1 MPIGLDVIAGVAVL
15 ALLASALMTWIAVR
29 YAHWRRMLDLPGHR
43 RMHTQSTPRG
53 GGIAIVLT
61 TAVAGAVLLP
71 MPVGAA
77 FVIGLLLVAGIGWI
91 DDHHPLSARARIVV
105 HFLGAVLFVA
115 TLWPV
120 SAIDSAR
127 DVLLFGCAV
136 LGLAGA
142 INFWNF
148 MDGSNGLVT
157 SQSLWVACGLAL
169 VFAALGAW
177 PWALCA
183 VALAAACLGFL
194 PFNFPRARVFLG
206 DVGSGGLG
214 FACAALW
221 LVAFDLERSGFWWL
235 VLLPSVLLID
245 AGLTLLLRI
254 VSGRRWYTAHREHLY
269 QWLIRAGAS
278 HVRVALLYFC
288 WNLLVL
294 VPVMIAMQYWPHHGL
309 WLALAVLVPMTL
321 VWLLGKRAVLYR
333 VRNPD

>member
-1 MPIGLDVIAGVAVL
+1 MPPGIQAVAAMAGLAI
-15 ALLASALMTWIAVR
+15 LASAALTWIALR
-29 YAHWRRMLDLPGHR
+29 YAHWRRMLDQPGHR

-61 TAVAGAVLLP
+61 TLAAGLYLLP

-77 FVIGLLLVAGIGWI
+77 FAGGLLLVAGVGWV
-91 DDHHPLSARARIVV
+91 DDHRPLSVRVRIVV
-105 HFLGAVLFVA
+105 HFLAALLFVA
-115 TLWPV
+115 TLWPLQTV
-120 SAIDSAR
+120 DSVRHA
-127 DVLLFGCAV
+127 LLFGFAV
-136 LGLAGA
+136 LGIAGA

-148 MDGSNGLVT
+148 MDGSNGLVA
-157 SQSLWVACGLAL
+157 SQSLWVAGGLAL

-183 VALAAACLGFL
+183 LVLAGACVGFL

-245 AGLTLLLRI
+245 SGLTLLLRI

-278 HVRVALLYFC
+278 HARVAGLYFG

-294 VPVMIAMQYWPHHGL
+294 VPAMIAMQHWPHHGS
-309 WLALAVLVPMTL
+309 WLALAALVPGATL
-321 VWLLGKRAVLYR
+321 WFVGKRAVLHR

>member
-1 MPIGLDVIAGVAVL
+1 MPPGLDAVAVVAGL
-15 ALLASALMTWIAVR
+15 AIVVSTLLTYVALR
-29 YAHWRRMLDLPGHR
+29 YAHWRRMLDQPGHR

-61 TAVAGAVLLP
+61 ALAAGVYLLP
-71 MPVGAA
+71 MPLGAA
-77 FVIGLLLVAGIGWI
+77 FTVGLLLVAGVGWI
-91 DDHHPLSARARIVV
+91 DDHRSLSVRVRIVV
-105 HFLGAVLFVA
+105 HFLAALLFVA
-115 TLWPV
+115 TLWPPQ
-120 SAIDSAR
+120 AIDSLRHA
-127 DVLLFGCAV
+127 LLFGFAV
-136 LGLAGA
+136 FGLAGA

-157 SQSLWVACGLAL
+157 SQSFWVAGGLAL
-169 VFAALGAW
+169 VLAALGAW

-183 VALAAACLGFL
+183 VVLAGACLGFL

-254 VSGRRWYTAHREHLY
+254 VSGRRWYTGHREHLY

-278 HVRVALLYFC
+278 HVRVAILYFG

-294 VPVMIAMQYWPHHGL
+294 VPVMIAMQHWPHHGL
-309 WLALAVLVPMTL
+309 WLALAALVPSAA
-321 VWLLGKRAVLYR
+321 VWLLGKRAVLHR